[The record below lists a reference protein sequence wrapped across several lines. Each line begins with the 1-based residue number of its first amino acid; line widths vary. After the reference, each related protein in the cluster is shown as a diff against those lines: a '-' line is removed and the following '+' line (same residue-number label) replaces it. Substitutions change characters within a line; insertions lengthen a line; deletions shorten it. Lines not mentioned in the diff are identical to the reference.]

1 MFSVIVPVLSEQIMS
16 VEPSVSTEAI
26 FLMITF
32 LLAISDIPRDNI
44 MVITDDIP
52 SGIAATANE
61 MDNIRISKKSF
72 FLSRPTTIITII
84 IPIMI

>member
-1 MFSVIVPVLSEQIMS
+1 MS

-32 LLAISDIPRDNI
+32 LLAISVIPRDNI
-44 MVITDDIP
+44 IVITDDIP
-52 SGIAATANE
+52 SGIAATASE

-72 FLSRPTTIITII
+72 FLSRPTAIITII
-84 IPIMI
+84 IAIII